1 MSKVKELIEKID
13 LGKQSTIDQVLAEAV
28 NDNNV
33 KVGGTVAVVG
43 DPTYPFDGQKG
54 VVKSMEGGFA
64 QVKFENVAEPVALH
78 INLLIP
84 V

>member
-1 MSKVKELIEKID
+1 MSTVAKLIEKMD
-13 LGKQSTIDQVLAEAV
+13 VNNKASVDAVLAEAV

-54 VVKSMEGGFA
+54 VVKAMDGGFA
-64 QVKFENVAEPVALH
+64 QVKFDNVAEPVALH

>member
-1 MSKVKELIEKID
+1 MSTVAKLIEKMN
-13 LGKQSTIDQVLAEAV
+13 LNDQASVNAALAEAV

-33 KVGGTVAVVG
+33 KVGGSVAVVG

-54 VVKSMEGGFA
+54 VVKSMSGGFA
-64 QVKFENVAEPVALH
+64 EVKFDNVAEPVPLH